1 VDSAPGTPAGRIAVA
16 TAVATVAFW
25 SYTQTLLPGV
35 DLGDTGGFQAAVLW
49 PEVSARQAYPLYYT
63 LARPFV
69 GALTPENPARAL
81 NLFSALWGAAAVG
94 ILTWICSTVTR
105 SHTAGVVA
113 GLLLAFSYTFWSQ
126 AIIAEVYTLHLA
138 LIGVCLVALHW
149 YAARPGFV
157 RLLVVFAIYALSFGN
172 HLSMILMLPP
182 FTLFLFLVTPRYRD
196 LLRVPVV
203 AAALAIAVAGALQ
216 YLPNFLSVSRSLS
229 GSTSLVEHAAAF
241 WFDTTKQDWRETM
254 VMGVGAGQ
262 GLDRMAMWGFDAR
275 QQFGMALLVAPLGV
289 AFLWQRARPWAWLV
303 GSIYTASTAFAL
315 TYNVGDAHV
324 FFLPAHFATA
334 FAAGAAVML
343 VQRGR
348 ATGLVVASMLVVY
361 AGWRGWSTWPLIDR
375 HDDRRGEQLIA
386 QLTQGVNTG
395 TGIFVSNMNWQLENV
410 LLYTS
415 RHLRPDLSWARL
427 GDVLTHWPLFVA
439 DNISLGRDV
448 VLEGHAARGIASV
461 SDPAALVPETAAPSI
476 ETVAAGI
483 PEGAPYILTLLRPL
497 HEAPMDEAAL
507 DRAMATLNGGTTT
520 RDGALFEVMAGLVG
534 GTPQFHH
541 MSDRPFR
548 ESFHLLGDPITIRME
563 SWLPIDT
570 FRRAGFGHVL
580 SGRERLMILERGINL
595 VWLGPGGASRPYYE
609 AGLFAP
615 QPRFRLPAATLEY
628 ARADRDWRGSDG
640 N

>member
-1 VDSAPGTPAGRIAVA
+1 M
-16 TAVATVAFW
+16 ATVAFW

-49 PEVSARQAYPLYYT
+49 PEVSARQAYPLYYA

-69 GALTPENPARAL
+69 AALTPDNPARAL
-81 NLFSALWGAAAVG
+81 NLFSALWGAATVG

-105 SHTAGVVA
+105 SRIAGIVA

-138 LIGVCLVALHW
+138 LMGACMVTLHW

-157 RLLVVFAIYALSFGN
+157 RLLVVFAVYALSFGN
-172 HLSMILMLPP
+172 HLSMILALPA

-196 LLRVPVV
+196 LLRVQAV
-203 AAALAIAVAGALQ
+203 AAALAIAAAGALQ
-216 YLPNFLSVSRSLS
+216 YAPNFLSVSRSLS
-229 GSTSLVEHAAAF
+229 GSASLVEHAAAF

-262 GLDRMAMWGFDAR
+262 GLDRMAMWWFDAR
-275 QQFGMALLVAPLGV
+275 QQFGVALLLAPLGV
-289 AFLWQRARPWAWLV
+289 AVLWQRARPWAWLV
-303 GSIYTASTAFAL
+303 GVTYALSTAFAL

-324 FFLPAHFATA
+324 FFLPAHFAAA
-334 FAAGAAVML
+334 FAAGAGVML
-343 VQRGR
+343 VQENVGR
-348 ATGLVVASMLVVY
+348 ALLRSPREPDKIRVTGLVVASLLVVY
-361 AGWRGWSTWPLIDR
+361 AVWRGWATWPVIDR

-386 QLTQGVNTG
+386 QLTQGVNSG
-395 TGIFVSNMNWQLENV
+395 TGVFVSNMNWQLENV

-415 RHLRPDLSWARL
+415 RHLRPDLSWVRL

-448 VLEGHAARGIASV
+448 VLEGHAARAIASV

-476 ETVAAGI
+476 ETIAAGI

-497 HEAPMDEAAL
+497 RETPIDEAAL
-507 DRAMATLNGGTTT
+507 ARAMAVLNGGTTT
-520 RDGALFEVMAGLVG
+520 RDGASFEVMAGLVG
-534 GTPQFHH
+534 ATPEFHH

-548 ESFHLLGDPITIRME
+548 ERFNLVGDPITIRME

-609 AGLFAP
+609 ASLFAP

-628 ARADRDWRGSDG
+628 ARADRHWRGIDG